1 MSESYGCLLGGLL
14 SCTGQE
20 QEQCMQIP
28 AWLVM
33 QCFVLLGQAL
43 GSSHLYVFICSN
55 KNSQHKGF
63 WEIRGLGYL
72 AQMFSLRESCYSTNH
87 LFSTVNSA
95 TASPTA
101 FCKPTKSG
109 QGFPQSSFQYSLPVT
124 CDMTTF
130 LLCSLHLI
138 SWSVSGHSSFL
149 PVCLTLLAR
158 CGGTGGSPQLWR
170 GDSRRKTSLLTL
182 LTQLDL
188 A

>member
-1 MSESYGCLLGGLL
+1 MGACWGDCSAAQVKNKSNACRSQPGWSCNALSSWARLLAPHVCMSSFALTRIPSTKDSGRLGAWGTWHRCSVLENHVILPTTSFLQSILLQPLPWPSASPQSLGKVSL
-14 SCTGQE
+14 S
-20 QEQCMQIP
+20 
-28 AWLVM
+28 
-33 QCFVLLGQAL
+33 
-43 GSSHLYVFICSN
+43 
-55 KNSQHKGF
+55 
-63 WEIRGLGYL
+63 R
-72 AQMFSLRESCYSTNH
+72 YST
-87 LFSTVNSA
+87 T
-95 TASPTA
+95 
-101 FCKPTKSG
+101 
-109 QGFPQSSFQYSLPVT
+109 SLPVT